1 MSPNIWVTCGQGVR
15 NTLKAAGD
23 DRLAGT
29 RYDWLRNPA
38 SIEPKDRKEF
48 SDLRNSELK
57 TARAWALKET
67 ARALYERPEH
77 PQEHAAD
84 SAEIGLSQTATLRFA
99 TSRCTASE
107 SRAVEHGSAYQ
118 TEGTRKASPLLE
130 ARSLFVL
137 GSVGSAAQPGR

>member
-1 MSPNIWVTCGQGVR
+1 MTCGQGVR

-57 TARAWALKET
+57 TARAGALKKT

-84 SAEIGLSQTATLRFA
+84 GAENGAFANGHLALRHITFVGPR
-99 TSRCTASE
+99 SSG
-107 SRAVEHGSAYQ
+107 AVEHGSAYR

-130 ARSLFVL
+130 ARSRFVL
-137 GSVGSAAQPGR
+137 GSVGSAAQVGP